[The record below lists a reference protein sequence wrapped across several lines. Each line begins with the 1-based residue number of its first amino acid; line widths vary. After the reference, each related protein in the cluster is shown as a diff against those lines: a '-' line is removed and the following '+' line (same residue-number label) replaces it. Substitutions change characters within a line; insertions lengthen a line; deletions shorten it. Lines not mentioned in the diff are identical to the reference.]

1 MARRRVSRD
10 LPPLAQAFADF
21 TGFPPE
27 ANRQALLEEHLRAA
41 VGRLRRT
48 RPRTFYAL
56 RDVAA
61 FFRVPLRSVARAYER
76 LRGEGRL
83 VTIRSSS
90 TEIPSRHSQA
100 RSTVRGIVGIPI
112 WLPGF
117 LLYSE
122 WRTFFTTLEEELR
135 HQSFVANFIF
145 YSQGQEIRR
154 SFLRGI
160 LRRSLDFLIWFCP
173 AEADRNTVG
182 MISDAGLRVVV
193 IDALASPFPALY
205 RLDRTAALT
214 QGLREWREAGLSLAL
229 VPCPSSAHIP
239 RQPDELETL
248 LRAQGFGVRYAPGGR
263 VKPETYLETL
273 AVRPDEGL
281 VFERDYWYVQLC
293 RRQPERL
300 ANVMRS
306 ARCMIFRSEM
316 PQALKGVGS
325 PTQLISYDH
334 RDMAVAIVRD
344 LSQEKLPAPDAP
356 GRFNA
361 EWHTPARTKLLSFQ
375 GK

>member
-1 MARRRVSRD
+1 M
-10 LPPLAQAFADF
+10 
-21 TGFPPE
+21 
-27 ANRQALLEEHLRAA
+27 RAA
-41 VGRLRRT
+41 VGRLRRH

-61 FFRVPLRSVARAYER
+61 YFGVPLRSAARAYER

-83 VTIRSSS
+83 VTIRSSA
-90 TEIPSRHSQA
+90 TEIPSRRSQA

-122 WRTFFTTLEEELR
+122 WRTFFTTLEEDLR

-160 LRRSLDFLIWFCP
+160 LKRSLDYLIWFCP
-173 AEADRNTVG
+173 AEADRNTVS

-193 IDALASPFPALY
+193 IDALASPFPATY
-205 RLDRTAALT
+205 RLDRTVALT
-214 QGLREWREAGLSLAL
+214 RALREWRDAGLSSVL
-229 VPCPSSAHIP
+229 VPCPGSAHIP
-239 RQPDELETL
+239 SQPDELEIL
-248 LRAQGFGVRYAPGGR
+248 LRAQGFGVRYASAGR
-263 VKPETYLETL
+263 VKPDAYLKTL
-273 AVRPDEGL
+273 TVRPSEGL
-281 VFERDYWYVQLC
+281 VFERDYWYMQLC
-293 RRQPERL
+293 RRQPDLL
-300 ANVMRS
+300 ASVMRS
-306 ARCMIFRSEM
+306 ARCMTFRSEL
-316 PQALKGVGS
+316 PPTLKDLRS
-325 PTQLISYDH
+325 PTQLVSYDH
-334 RDMAVAIVRD
+334 RAMATTIARD
-344 LSQEKLPAPDAP
+344 LGQEKLPGSNAPTL
-356 GRFNA
+356 FCA